1 LIEMDLIGTLLVFVF
16 GFVVGVPS
24 AMVGLGGGIIIVPAL
39 IVLFQIPA
47 QNAIAISLV
56 AITGTTVSATIGY
69 IRTKQVDYRLGLLYD
84 ILDVPGI
91 VLGAYLTTFLPGN
104 ILAGICGV
112 FILFITIFLLR
123 TKRKT
128 EAPISIPGESST
140 REWNRTVTDH
150 KGRAVTYALRNP
162 LLALAS
168 SFVGG
173 LVTGL
178 AGLGGGITDV
188 SSMILLGIPT
198 HIAVASAEFAMAIT
212 NGVGVITHGLLNNL
226 LLEYAIPITIGT
238 IIGAQIG
245 VVLGRRVK
253 GKTIRN
259 LLALLAIISALRL
272 IYFSFTN

>member
-1 LIEMDLIGTLLVFVF
+1 MNNILTLLVFLL

-39 IVLFQIPA
+39 IMLFQVPA
-47 QNAIAISLV
+47 KNAIAISLV
-56 AITGTTVSATIGY
+56 AILGTTVSSTIGY
-69 IRTKQVDYRLGLLYD
+69 IRHKQVDYKLGLLYD

-91 VLGAYLTTFLPGN
+91 VLGAYITTFLPQN
-104 ILAGICGV
+104 VLAGICGA
-112 FILFITIFLLR
+112 FILIITLILIR
-123 TKRKT
+123 SKRKET
-128 EAPISIPGESST
+128 CACESIPGESGT
-140 REWNRTVTDH
+140 REWIRNGIDN
-150 KGRAVTYALRNP
+150 KGRAVAYALRNP

-168 SFVGG
+168 SFLGG

-198 HIAVASAEFAMAIT
+198 HIAVATSEFAMAIT
-212 NGVGVITHGLLNNL
+212 NGVGVVTHGLLNNV

-245 VVLGRRVK
+245 CILAKRVK

-259 LLALLAIISALRL
+259 LLAIIAIISALRL
-272 IYFSFTN
+272 LYFFFTN